1 MLILQQ
7 TNVFCLRG
15 PSDVTD
21 ILRALLWPPPDES
34 NGREHTLT
42 LKLCQSHAVVNPLE
56 VTLEPP
62 PPQPQEF
69 SIFHVN
75 DIPPEV
81 SDQSE
86 VAPKSTS

>member
-1 MLILQQ
+1 M
-7 TNVFCLRG
+7 
-15 PSDVTD
+15 TD
-21 ILRALLWPPPDES
+21 ILRALLWLPLDES

-42 LKLCQSHAVVNPLE
+42 LKSLNSGQPFRSHFRTP
-56 VTLEPP
+56 
-62 PPQPQEF
+62 PQEF

-81 SDQSE
+81 SDQTE